1 MNKMYLL
8 VWELKEMPSEHY
20 LFSTKQ
26 KAINK
31 IYELIGNYIVD
42 CIKEHDFEAIIK
54 YINEIKTVDEDSI
67 VFDGEEFYIEEIEV
81 DK

>member
-8 VWELKEMPSEHY
+8 VWEFKDMPSEHY

-42 CIKEHDFEAIIK
+42 CIKEHDFEAVIK
-54 YINEIKTVDEDSI
+54 YINEIKILDEDSI
-67 VFDGEEFYIEEIEV
+67 IFDAEEFYIEEIEL

>member
-54 YINEIKTVDEDSI
+54 YINEIKTVDEDSV
-67 VFDGEEFYIEEIEV
+67 VFDGEEFYIEEIEL

>member
-8 VWELKEMPSEHY
+8 TWEFTDMPSDHY

-42 CIKEHDFEAIIK
+42 CIKEHDFEAVIK
-54 YINEIKTVDEDSI
+54 YVNEFKEVNEDSI
-67 VFDGEEFYIEEIEV
+67 VLDGEEFYIEEIEV

>member
-8 VWELKEMPSEHY
+8 VWELKEMPSDHY

-31 IYELIGNYIVD
+31 IHELIGNYIVD
-42 CIKEHDFEAIIK
+42 CIKEHDFEAIMK
-54 YINEIKTVDEDSI
+54 YVNEFKSIDEDSI
-67 VFDGEEFYIEEIEV
+67 ILDGEEFYIEEIEL